1 MKLQRMTE
9 EEGNESGGYSK
20 PNSTATATA
29 VRMVATK
36 ASGHVS
42 LSCNGGN
49 AGNGGNGGNSGLLFV
64 LTAVMTLTSLIT
76 PTEQL
81 TGNHPSARIN
91 SSTRG
96 LVASQLHPHPHPH
109 PHLHPPFGAGD
120 FYKHMNASLVGG
132 FMMNGGLNVTPF
144 RGSRNESGFEY
155 MDEDMSDCPDGQNVI
170 VKLITMILYA
180 LVCIIGLF
188 GNTLVIYVV
197 LRFSKM
203 QTVTNIYIL
212 NLAIADECFLIG
224 IPILI
229 YTMQI
234 GGWSFGDYMCKA
246 YLVSTSITQFTS
258 SIFLLIMSA
267 DRYIAVC
274 HPISSPRYRTPFVS
288 KLVSAFAWITSVLLM
303 LPVILFASTVH
314 MEQGGVEH
322 ISCNIE
328 WPDAQNTQS
337 DTTFIL
343 YSLALGFA
351 TPLTFILVFYCL
363 VIRKLHTV
371 GPKHKS
377 KEKKRSH
384 RKVTK
389 LVLTVITVYIMCWLP
404 HWISQVALINS
415 SPSKCASRLEVA
427 VFLLCGCLSYSNS
440 AMNPILYAFLS
451 DNFKKSFMKACTCA
465 ARKDVNAQLQL
476 ENSLFPKFGKNRQ
489 SERLIGGGGAA
500 GMAKKKGLV
509 ASRNNNA
516 SHLRNATPTTTTTTT
531 ATSNMATTY
540 ADGLTCVHPAVHA
553 PAELP
558 NTLGAGNAALL
569 VMDAEAAVET
579 RNCKPPVLH
588 TDL

>member
-1 MKLQRMTE
+1 MK
-9 EEGNESGGYSK
+9 GYSR
-20 PNSTATATA
+20 PNGPAADRSN
-29 VRMVATK
+29 
-36 ASGHVS
+36 SS
-42 LSCNGGN
+42 SS
-49 AGNGGNGGNSGLLFV
+49 NSGSIRIATNGNVLSGILLFV
-64 LTAVMTLTSLIT
+64 LTALTLTSLIT

-81 TGNHPSARIN
+81 TVAPNGTTQGQEQEQESLSVDLYKTINGNLS
-91 SSTRG
+91 
-96 LVASQLHPHPHPH
+96 
-109 PHLHPPFGAGD
+109 
-120 FYKHMNASLVGG
+120 
-132 FMMNGGLNVTPF
+132 GLNGTMGPPAT
-144 RGSRNESGFEY
+144 RLHLNHKMRPPPDNGSSQY
-155 MDEDMSDCPDGQNVI
+155 PDYEDDDVGPDCSYSYNFI
-170 VKLITMILYA
+170 LKLITMILYA

-224 IPILI
+224 IPFLL
-229 YTMQI
+229 YTMQV
-234 GGWSFGDYMCKA
+234 GNWSFGNYMCKA
-246 YLVSTSITQFTS
+246 YMVSTSITSFTS

-288 KLVSAFAWITSVLLM
+288 KLVSAFAWMTSVLLM
-303 LPVILFASTVH
+303 LPVILFASTV
-314 MEQGGVEH
+314 ESRNGNV
-322 ISCNIE
+322 SCNIE
-328 WPDAQNTQS
+328 WPDTQNSHTDS
-337 DTTFIL
+337 TFIL
-343 YSLALGFA
+343 YSLVLGFA

-404 HWISQVALINS
+404 HWISQVALIS
-415 SPSKCASRLEVA
+415 SAPQRCASRLELA
-427 VFLLCGCLSYSNS
+427 VFLACGCLSYSNS

-476 ENSLFPKFGKNRQ
+476 ENSFFPKFGKGRQ
-489 SERLIGGGGAA
+489 SERLIGGGGGKGNAQR
-500 GMAKKKGLV
+500 GSQAKKKAL
-509 ASRNNNA
+509 AAARNNNA
-516 SHLRNATPTTTTTTT
+516 PMATATTTTTTT
-531 ATSNMATTY
+531 TTGTD
-540 ADGLTCVHPAVHA
+540 AVTCVQPSVHQI
-553 PAELP
+553 PAEIQA
-558 NTLGAGNAALL
+558 GAGTGAATLL
-569 VMDAEAAVET
+569 VVNAET
-579 RNCKPPVLH
+579 NSCKPPVLH

>member
-1 MKLQRMTE
+1 MKGHWRPNGAAANRSNRSSTNSNSSANSNGRNIATE
-9 EEGNESGGYSK
+9 SVHS
-20 PNSTATATA
+20 AI
-29 VRMVATK
+29 
-36 ASGHVS
+36 
-42 LSCNGGN
+42 
-49 AGNGGNGGNSGLLFV
+49 LLFV
-64 LTAVMTLTSLIT
+64 LTALTLTSLIT

-81 TGNHPSARIN
+81 TVAPNGSTPLHQQQLQEQQLQLQQQQLQLEPVESASVVSIASDLYQPVDGNGNGTGNR
-91 SSTRG
+91 
-96 LVASQLHPHPHPH
+96 
-109 PHLHPPFGAGD
+109 PP
-120 FYKHMNASLVGG
+120 
-132 FMMNGGLNVTPF
+132 T
-144 RGSRNESGFEY
+144 SRNGILPLAGPGPRVNGSQY
-155 MDEDMSDCPDGQNVI
+155 MDYEDEEGVDCDYSNNFI
-170 VKLITMILYA
+170 LKLISMILYA

-224 IPILI
+224 IPFLL
-229 YTMQI
+229 YTMQV
-234 GGWSFGDYMCKA
+234 GNWSFGDYMCKA
-246 YLVSTSITQFTS
+246 YMVSTSITSFTS

-288 KLVSAFAWITSVLLM
+288 KLVSAFAWMTSVLLM
-303 LPVILFASTVH
+303 LPVILFASTVASPN
-314 MEQGGVEH
+314 GNV
-322 ISCNIE
+322 SCNIE
-328 WPDAQNTQS
+328 WPDTQNSHS
-337 DTTFIL
+337 DSTFIL
-343 YSLALGFA
+343 YSLVLGFA

-404 HWISQVALINS
+404 HWISQVALIS
-415 SPSKCASRLEVA
+415 STPKQCGASRLELA
-427 VFLLCGCLSYSNS
+427 VFLACGCLSYSNS

-476 ENSLFPKFGKNRQ
+476 ENSFFPKFGKSRQ
-489 SERLIGGGGAA
+489 SERLIGGGAGGKGVLRGA
-500 GMAKKKGLV
+500 MAKKK
-509 ASRNNNA
+509 AMTARNNNA
-516 SHLRNATPTTTTTTT
+516 PLTTTTTTT
-531 ATSNMATTY
+531 TNTTGT
-540 ADGLTCVHPAVHA
+540 DVPVTCVQPAAVHQAPTDKPIPVPIPTAGNPAV
-553 PAELP
+553 L
-558 NTLGAGNAALL
+558 LL
-569 VMDAEAAVET
+569 VSAET
-579 RNCKPPVLH
+579 NNCKPPVLH